1 MTAGDA
7 SSPNGGAA
15 AAATTVAPSE
25 PERPNGAGH
34 SASDLRIDTI
44 RPFLPH
50 EFVARLTENIVVGSA
65 KATVQ
70 ISSPLTGEL
79 IVDLP
84 QSNPGDVSLAFE
96 KARAVQA
103 QWAARPVRERAAVL
117 KRFHDQVLDNE
128 PHILNLLQIETG
140 KARLHAHEE
149 MSGAVAALRHYGAA
163 SAGYLRPRRRRGALP
178 FLTKVHEVYHPKGVI
193 GLITPWNYPVAL
205 TVMDIAPAFAA
216 GNAVVHK
223 PDNAAVL
230 SALYLRQLALTAGLP
245 PDLWQI
251 VTGDGPVTGPAV
263 VDHADYVSFTGSTRT
278 GRQVAQQA
286 AGRLIGCSLELG
298 GKNSMIVFD
307 DADVDKAVA
316 GAIRGCFTSAGQL
329 CVSYERIYAHYAVY
343 DQFVEQFVTETKAM
357 RLGSALAYGAD
368 MGSLASTK
376 QLETVTKHVEDARA
390 KGAKVLSGGRRRP
403 DIGPLFYEPTILSGV
418 VPTMASYSDETFGP
432 VVAVYPF
439 KNENEVI
446 EMVNDTPF
454 GLGGSVWTRD
464 SKRAREAALRIHSGM
479 INVNE
484 AYGATF
490 GSIAVPIGGM
500 GDSGLGRRNGAEGIL
515 RYTET
520 QAIARQTGLPL
531 APWFGMAPEKYAK
544 RMSGALRLLKRLGM
558 K

>member
-7 SSPNGGAA
+7 RSSDAGA
-15 AAATTVAPSE
+15 AAATTIAPTEPDRPAGAAPGGSE
-25 PERPNGAGH
+25 
-34 SASDLRIDTI
+34 LRIDSI
-44 RPFLPH
+44 RPYLPH
-50 EFVARLTENIVVGSA
+50 EFVARLVENIVVGSA
-65 KATVQ
+65 KATIQ
-70 ISSPLTGEL
+70 ICSPLTGEL

-96 KARAVQA
+96 KARAVQP

-117 KRFHDQVLDNE
+117 KRFHDQLLANE
-128 PHILNLLQIETG
+128 PHLLNLLQIETG
-140 KARLHAHEE
+140 KARLHAYEE
-149 MSGAVAALRHYGAA
+149 IAGSAAALRHYGAA
-163 SAGYLRPRRRRGALP
+163 SAHYLRPRRRRGVLP
-178 FLTKVHEVYHPKGVI
+178 GLTKVHEVYHPKGVI

-223 PDNAAVL
+223 PDNATTL
-230 SALYLRQLALTAGLP
+230 SALYLRQLALAAGLP
-245 PDLWQI
+245 ADLWQI
-251 VTGDGPVTGPAV
+251 VSGDGPVTGPAV

-298 GKNSMIVFD
+298 GKNSMVVFD
-307 DADVDKAVA
+307 DADVEKAVA
-316 GAIRGCFTSAGQL
+316 GALRGCFASAGQL
-329 CVSYERIYAHYAVY
+329 CVSYERIYIHYSVY

-357 RLGSALAYGAD
+357 VLGSNLDYGAD

-403 DIGPLFYEPTILSGV
+403 DVGPLFYEPTILSGV
-418 VPTMASYSDETFGP
+418 VPTMTSYSDETFGP

-439 KNENEVI
+439 KNEVDVI
-446 EMVNDTPF
+446 EAVNDTPF

-464 SKRAREAALRIHSGM
+464 AKRGRETALRIRSGM
-479 INVNE
+479 VNINE

-490 GSIAVPIGGM
+490 GSVAAPIGGM

-520 QAIARQTGLPL
+520 QSIARQSGLPL
-531 APWFGMAPEKYAK
+531 APWFGESAEKYTK
-544 RMSGALRLLKRLGM
+544 QLSVSLRLLKRLGM

>member
-1 MTAGDA
+1 MTAAEPSSTDA
-7 SSPNGGAA
+7 SVAGAVTAAPEPDRPGGPAAGGA
-15 AAATTVAPSE
+15 
-25 PERPNGAGH
+25 G
-34 SASDLRIDTI
+34 LRIESI
-44 RPFLPH
+44 RPHLPR
-50 EFVARLTENIVVGSA
+50 EFVARLVENIVVGSA
-65 KATVQ
+65 KATIA

-96 KARAVQA
+96 RARAAWA
-103 QWAARPVRERAAVL
+103 QWAARPVRERCAVL
-117 KRFHDQVLDNE
+117 KRFHDQLLANE

-140 KARLHAHEE
+140 KARLHAYEE
-149 MSGAVAALRHYGAA
+149 VAGAAAALRHYGAA
-163 SAGYLRPRRRRGALP
+163 SAGYLRPRRRRGVLP
-178 FLTKVHEVYHPKGVI
+178 GLTKVYEVHHPKGVV

-223 PDNAAVL
+223 PDNATTL
-230 SALYLRQLALTAGLP
+230 SALYLRQLAISAGLP
-245 PDLWQI
+245 GELWQI

-263 VDHADYVSFTGSTRT
+263 VDHADYVAFTGSTRT

-286 AGRLIGCSLELG
+286 AGRLVGCSLELG

-307 DADVDKAVA
+307 DADVEKAVS
-316 GAIRGCFTSAGQL
+316 GALRGCFASAGQL
-329 CVSYERIYAHYAVY
+329 CVSYERIYIHYAVY
-343 DQFVEQFVTETKAM
+343 DQFVERFVTETKAM
-357 RLGSALAYGAD
+357 RLGSNLDYGAD

-376 QLETVTKHVEDARA
+376 QLEAVTKHVEDARA

-403 DIGPLFYEPTILSGV
+403 DVGPLFYEPTILSGV
-418 VPTMASYSDETFGP
+418 VPTMTSYSDETFGP
-432 VVAVYPF
+432 VVAVYRF
-439 KNENEVI
+439 RNEDEVL
-446 EMVNDTPF
+446 EAVNDTPF

-464 SKRAREAALRIHSGM
+464 AKRGREAALRIRSGM
-479 INVNE
+479 VNINE

-490 GSIAVPIGGM
+490 GSVAVAIGGM

-531 APWFGMAPEKYAK
+531 APWFGVSQEKHAK
-544 RMSGALRLLKRLGM
+544 QLSASLRLLKRLGL

>member
-7 SSPNGGAA
+7 STPNGG
-15 AAATTVAPSE
+15 AAATTVAPSD
-25 PERPNGAGH
+25 PERPSGAAQ

-44 RPFLPH
+44 RPYLPH
-50 EFVARLTENIVVGSA
+50 EFVARLTENIVFGSA

-103 QWAARPVRERAAVL
+103 QWAARPVRERSAVL
-117 KRFHDQVLDNE
+117 KRFHDQLLDNE

-149 MSGAVAALRHYGAA
+149 LTGALGALRHYGAA
-163 SAGYLRPRRRRGALP
+163 SAAYLRPRRRRGALP
-178 FLTKVHEVYHPKGVI
+178 GLTKVHEVYHPKGVI
-193 GLITPWNYPVAL
+193 GVITPWNYPVAL
-205 TVMDIAPAFAA
+205 SVMDIAPAFAA

-223 PDNAAVL
+223 PDNAAAL
-230 SALYLRQLALTAGLP
+230 SVLYLRQLALTAGLP
-245 PDLWQI
+245 ADLWQI

-263 VDHADYVSFTGSTRT
+263 VDHADYVAFTGSTRT

-307 DADVDKAVA
+307 DADVDKAVS
-316 GAIRGCFTSAGQL
+316 GALRGCFTSAGQL
-329 CVSYERIYAHYAVY
+329 CVSYERIYAHYAIY

-446 EMVNDTPF
+446 GMVNDTPF
-454 GLGGSVWTRD
+454 GLGGSIWTRD
-464 SKRAREAALRIHSGM
+464 SKRAREAGLRIHAGM

-490 GSIAVPIGGM
+490 GSTDVPIGGM

-531 APWFGMAPEKYAK
+531 APWFGMSQEKYAK
-544 RMSGALRLLKRLGM
+544 RMSSCLRLLKWLGM

>member
-7 SSPNGGAA
+7 SSPSGGAT
-15 AAATTVAPSE
+15 AAATTVAPTE
-25 PERPNGAGH
+25 PARPAGGPQ
-34 SASDLRIDTI
+34 SAAELRIDTI
-44 RPFLPH
+44 RPYLPH

-70 ISSPLTGEL
+70 VSSPLTGEL
-79 IVDLP
+79 IVELP

-96 KARAVQA
+96 RARAVQA

-117 KRFHDQVLDNE
+117 KRLHDQVLDDE
-128 PHILNLLQIETG
+128 EHLLNLLQIETG
-140 KARLHAHEE
+140 KARVHAYEE
-149 MSGAVAALRHYGAA
+149 LTGAVAALRHYGAA
-163 SAGYLRPRRRRGALP
+163 SARYLRPRRRRGALP
-178 FLTKVHEVYHPKGVI
+178 GLTKVHEVYHPKGVV
-193 GLITPWNYPVAL
+193 GVITPWNYPVAL

-223 PDNAAVL
+223 PDNAATL
-230 SALYLRQLALTAGLP
+230 SVLYLRQLALNAGLP
-245 PDLWQI
+245 ADLWQI

-263 VDHADYVSFTGSTRT
+263 VDHADYISFTGSTRT

-298 GKNSMIVFD
+298 GKNSMVVFD
-307 DADVDKAVA
+307 DADLDKAVS
-316 GAIRGCFTSAGQL
+316 GALRGCFTSAGQL
-329 CVSYERIYAHYAVY
+329 CVSYERIYAHYSVY
-343 DQFVEQFVTETKAM
+343 DQFVERFVTETKAM

-418 VPTMASYSDETFGP
+418 LPTMASYSDETFGP

-446 EMVNDTPF
+446 EMVNDTNF
-454 GLGGSVWTRD
+454 GLAGSIWTRD
-464 SKRAREAALRIHSGM
+464 SKRAREAALRIHAGM

-484 AYGATF
+484 GHAATF
-490 GSIAVPIGGM
+490 GSIGASIGGM
-500 GDSGLGRRNGAEGIL
+500 RDSGLGRRNGPEGIL

-531 APWFGMAPEKYAK
+531 APWFGASQEKHAQ
-544 RMSGALRLLKRLGM
+544 RFSGALRLLKSLGM